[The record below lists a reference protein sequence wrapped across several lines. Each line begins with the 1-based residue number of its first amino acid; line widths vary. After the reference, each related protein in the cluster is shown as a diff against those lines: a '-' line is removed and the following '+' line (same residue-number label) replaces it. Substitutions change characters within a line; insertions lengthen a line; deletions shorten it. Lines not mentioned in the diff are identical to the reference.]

1 MASIFA
7 MTIPSRAGR
16 SVEERQV
23 CGRPAFLQLE
33 QSSFPV
39 DSTAVPG
46 ELSAGA
52 DHAVAR
58 DDDGDGIVAVGQSH
72 GACGAGGADL
82 VGDFPVGPGFP
93 YGIVSNAFHTRC

>member
-82 VGDFPVGPGFP
+82 VGDFP
-93 YGIVSNAFHTRC
+93 

>member
-7 MTIPSRAGR
+7 MTIPSRAGALSR
-16 SVEERQV
+16 RASSLRA
-23 CGRPAFLQLE
+23 PAFLQLE

-82 VGDFPVGPGFP
+82 VGDFPVGPVSP